1 MNFLTT
7 AAAFVMSP
15 ADQQVRFVEHLT
27 DQGISYTTNSEF
39 EFRFNLFKEKDELI
53 QASNEDSTNTFELEH
68 NLFSTMTEDEKKQ
81 YKGYKKEESLDPYT
95 NMITELDDSFL
106 SGSVDWRSKGAVN
119 PVKNQGGC
127 GSCWAFSATAVM
139 EGHHKIA
146 SGKLVSLAE

>member
-1 MNFLTT
+1 M
-7 AAAFVMSP
+7 
-15 ADQQVRFVEHLT
+15 
-27 DQGISYTTNSEF
+27 
-39 EFRFNLFKEKDELI
+39 I
-53 QASNEDSTNTFELEH
+53 QASNEDSANTFELEH

-81 YKGYKKEESLDPYT
+81 YKGYKKSEDLYSWT
-95 NMITELDDSFL
+95 NMDWTELDDSNL

-119 PVKNQGGC
+119 PVKNQGHC